1 MGGGVR
7 RFDACTV
14 PTPGT
19 PPHNATGATDL
30 GSFPSATFRL
40 TFDTGSYFEA
50 IGTEAFYPG
59 NYNFEARGRTLKS
72 LNRALLTDLA
82 IAVVLRQVVMLC
94 PVSAQS
100 CTRIFACPL
109 PTTPL
114 TLTPFLHSLGSGFRG
129 DDYIQSGPDT
139 GPLPRAPPP
148 QPVWLFDLPRQ
159 LALAGAC

>member
-19 PPHNATGATDL
+19 TPHNATGATDL
-30 GSFPSATFRL
+30 GSVPSSTFRL

-59 NYNFEARGRTLKS
+59 NFEARGRTLKS

-82 IAVVLRQVVMLC
+82 IAVVLRRVAMLC

-100 CTRIFACPL
+100 K
-109 PTTPL
+109 
-114 TLTPFLHSLGSGFRG
+114 
-129 DDYIQSGPDT
+129 Y
-139 GPLPRAPPP
+139 
-148 QPVWLFDLPRQ
+148 V
-159 LALAGAC
+159 